1 MAEGRNTKVVIVNIK
16 APGVRADEKDSSDRY
31 VDSLKYLLN
40 HSAKRFLGGHSL
52 EIELCTTVEE
62 ARVWA

>member
-52 EIELCTTVEE
+52 EI
-62 ARVWA
+62 